1 MKTKII
7 LISAL
12 FIISIMIN
20 NKVDAQIVY
29 TDINP
34 DTVLDGGNTPPIF
47 TAYYYL
53 NLDNDTAKD
62 FKMGHCEVGFPTD
75 ANIRPLSTGEILYD
89 NSITTRNYAL
99 ALNYG
104 ATIDN
109 NTPTWTNSISYL
121 GYHHSL
127 QGVNMEGN
135 WIGVSDKYLGLR
147 INLNG
152 QWHYGWAKCDVAALI
167 DTYTIKE
174 YAYNT
179 TPNQG
184 ITAGDKGPVNI
195 KENFFDN
202 ISIYSHDKT
211 LFIDFKDTE
220 INNGK
225 IKLFN
230 LMGQE
235 VKTIPISNSN
245 IELDLNN
252 IDAGIYIVN
261 IYNKTTSV
269 NYKINLE

>member
-1 MKTKII
+1 MKTKITCI
-7 LISAL
+7 AL
-12 FIISIMIN
+12 FIVLIIN
-20 NKVDAQIVY
+20 SGINAQIIY

-34 DTVLDGGNTPPIF
+34 DTVLDGSSTPPIF

-53 NLDNDTAKD
+53 NLDNDITED
-62 FKMGHCEVGFPTD
+62 FRMGHCEAKFPTA
-75 ANIRPLSTGEILYD
+75 ANITPISTGEILYD

-109 NTPTWTNSISYL
+109 NSSTWINTISYL
-121 GYHHSL
+121 GYDHAL
-127 QGVNMEGN
+127 QGVNLEGN
-135 WIGVSDKYLGLR
+135 WVGVSDKYLGLR

-152 QWHYGWAKCDVAALI
+152 QWHYGWAKCDLDAQI
-167 DTYTIKE
+167 GTYTIKE
-174 YAYNT
+174 YAYNA

-195 KENFFDN
+195 KENFSDN
-202 ISIYSHDKT
+202 ISIYSHNKT

-230 LMGQE
+230 LIGQE
-235 VKTIPISNSN
+235 VKTTPISNSK

-261 IYNKTTSV
+261 IYNKIASI
-269 NYKINLE
+269 NYKINIE